1 MTSLGGQF
9 GCAPHVALAAAGFRG
24 HDHAAVQVS
33 AVVRWRLAVFVSTI
47 ARRSESL
54 RMS

>member
-1 MTSLGGQF
+1 MIDSHTRL
-9 GCAPHVALAAAGFRG
+9 
-24 HDHAAVQVS
+24 
-33 AVVRWRLAVFVSTI
+33 RWRLAVFVGKT